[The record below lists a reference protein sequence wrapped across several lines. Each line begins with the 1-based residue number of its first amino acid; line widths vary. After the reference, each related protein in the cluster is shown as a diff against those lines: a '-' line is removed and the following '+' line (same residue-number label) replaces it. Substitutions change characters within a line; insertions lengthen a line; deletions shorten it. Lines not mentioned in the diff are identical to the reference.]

1 LKGGT
6 AKITSKK
13 NVISDKANIR
23 INKCWNTI
31 RFIAEHEYFAANF
44 LQVVEETLLP
54 LFEYLVAPSNIDF
67 DDDIMFCLTSLMKK
81 SKVVSPTLR
90 KIFPYLPQFQIKYK
104 GIFGNLL
111 QTINS
116 YLMYGKDF
124 FESSVENLSQIF
136 SMAIMSMCR
145 QEEPLMLSNNMEGAL
160 LFHMALQ
167 NLDGPLIKDA
177 IGDILTNA
185 HSRLKT
191 MPMS

>member
-67 DDDIMFCLTSLMKK
+67 DDDIIFCLTSLMKK

>member
-6 AKITSKK
+6 TKITSKK

>member
-1 LKGGT
+1 MKGGT

>member
-1 LKGGT
+1 MKGGT

-136 SMAIMSMCR
+136 SMAIMSMSR

>member
-1 LKGGT
+1 M
-6 AKITSKK
+6 
-13 NVISDKANIR
+13 SDKANIR

-44 LQVVEETLLP
+44 LQIIEETLLP

-67 DDDIMFCLTSLMKK
+67 DDDIIFCLTSLMKK

-90 KIFPYLPQFQIKYK
+90 KIFPYLPKFQMKYK

-124 FESSVENLSQIF
+124 FEGSVENLSQIF

-145 QEEPLMLSNNMEGAL
+145 QEPPIVLSNNMEGAL
-160 LFHMALQ
+160 LFHMTL
-167 NLDGPLIKDA
+167 
-177 IGDILTNA
+177 
-185 HSRLKT
+185 
-191 MPMS
+191 